1 LELAQPKPS
10 LQPAAAPQ
18 LAAARA
24 VAGASK
30 RHEFTVKTNKIMK
43 MQSLNW
49 NKILGCALVFLFCA
63 AIQIHAQR
71 AGGGGGGG
79 GGGGNRGGGGGG
91 FGGFGGFGGGAI
103 GGGGAVGGAARSTA
117 ANSSSSTYNNNGT
130 VGTAQIT
137 VDPDTHNLVVIADKQ
152 TMEQINKVL
161 RGLDAPKPQ
170 VLIKVVFLEVQD
182 NKASIIGVQGSYTGA
197 NGTFSKLN
205 GFMTNGFTLQ
215 NVTTTANGVTTITPT
230 QVPTIVPLNQSF
242 NTGQQFGLPQSLSGA
257 AGPGGIYSILGND
270 FTATLQAIAQ
280 IGKAEVLS
288 RPSVLARDGQ
298 PAQIVVGQEIYLPSG
313 VAYASV
319 GSSGATIPTING
331 SYQNVGIILNVTPF
345 IGDNSLVQMILA
357 PQISEID
364 NSTPGQIITYGSSII
379 QSSPVYAPNIDIR
392 SANTVV
398 ITPDG
403 QTVVIG
409 GLIANSKSSGETKI
423 PILGDIP
430 LIGSLFKATTKSAVK
445 SELLIFVTPHIVD
458 APGQLASMS
467 GSELRQSTLI
477 TNSVSEQQLNQF
489 LEKIPVKNN

>member
-1 LELAQPKPS
+1 
-10 LQPAAAPQ
+10 
-18 LAAARA
+18 
-24 VAGASK
+24 
-30 RHEFTVKTNKIMK
+30 MK

-49 NKILGCALVFLFCA
+49 NKILGGILIFLVGA
-63 AIQIHAQR
+63 TIQIHAQ
-71 AGGGGGGG
+71 GF

-91 FGGFGGFGGGAI
+91 FGGFGGGNGGGGFGGGGF
-103 GGGGAVGGAARSTA
+103 GGGNGGAARNAT
-117 ANSSSSTYNNNGT
+117 SSTTSQYNNNGT

-137 VDPDTHNLVVIADKQ
+137 VDPDTHNLVIIADKE
-152 TMEQINKVL
+152 TMAQINNVL
-161 RGLDAPKPQ
+161 RNLDAPKPQ

-197 NGTFSKLN
+197 NGTFSQIN

-230 QVPTIVPLNQSF
+230 QVPTIVPVNQSF
-242 NTGQQFGLPQSLSGA
+242 NTGQNFGLPQSLTGA

-280 IGKAEVLS
+280 VGKAEVLA
-288 RPSVLARDGQ
+288 RPSILARDGQ
-298 PAQIVVGQEIYLPSG
+298 PAQIVIGQEIYLPSG

-319 GSSGATIPTING
+319 GNSGTTIPTING

-345 IGDNSLVQMILA
+345 IGDNNLVQMILA
-357 PQISEID
+357 PQTSGID
-364 NSTPGQIITYGSSII
+364 TSTPGQVITYGSSIL

-409 GLIANSKSSGETKI
+409 GLISNSKSSGETKI

-430 LIGSLFKATTKSAVK
+430 LLGNLFKASTKSAVK
-445 SELLIFVTPHIVD
+445 QELLIFVTPHIVD
-458 APGQLASMS
+458 APGQLATMS
-467 GSELRQSTLI
+467 GSELRQSSLI

-489 LEKIPVKNN
+489 LEKIPMKNN